1 MGGSL
6 AMLLMLML
14 RNRGV
19 LRPENIAP
27 VYTFGAPAIFCE
39 GGTACS
45 CAPEPTLPSLP
56 AGEEKHGHGHQYE
69 HADCTTTSSA
79 TSSSSATTSSSSS
92 HKPCSCEGEGDGCQG
107 GAKRA
112 SSRSGSRLLAHLGLQ
127 EAVVRNV
134 MMHKDIV
141 PRAFSCDYTL
151 VTDIL
156 RSWGP
161 SFREHACL
169 TPRGRTHLY
178 FFTGGWRC
186 WQGWHGR
193 VHVGWRLVGLWLHAC
208 GGLHSHASVRFMSA
222 CQHVSTR
229 L

>member
-1 MGGSL
+1 MHHAADDMAYALQGHSVGGSL

-39 GGTACS
+39 GGAACS
-45 CAPEPTLPSLP
+45 CATEPTLPGMP
-56 AGEEKHGHGHQYE
+56 ADEEQHAHHHDHQHQ
-69 HADCTTTSSA
+69 HAGCTTTTTSA
-79 TSSSSATTSSSSS
+79 TSNSATSNSSD
-92 HKPCSCEGEGDGCQG
+92 KPCGCQGEGDGCHG
-107 GAKRA
+107 SAKSA
-112 SSRSGSRLLAHLGLQ
+112 SSRGGSRLLAHLGLQ

-161 SFREHACL
+161 AFREHACL

-178 FFTGGWRC
+178 FFTGERRGWLLVAGIGWMDVCVLLDRC
-186 WQGWHGR
+186 
-193 VHVGWRLVGLWLHAC
+193 C
-208 GGLHSHASVRFMSA
+208 
-222 CQHVSTR
+222 
-229 L
+229 